1 MTPSRIFDIL
11 SFQVEI
17 HPLEKCL
24 SDKRNGILG
33 IHLYPKFFESVNHV
47 SSALIEMGV
56 KPQDKI
62 ALISTTNR
70 SEWSILDMAILQ
82 LGAISV
88 PLYPNISS
96 NDYKYILN
104 HSESI
109 LCFVSDQQIYDK
121 VFSVKS
127 QVKELREIYSFDII
141 EGCKNWM
148 ELLES
153 GKKAWNEEKL
163 EEVKSNVESDSIATI
178 IYTSGTTGVPKGV
191 MLSHGNIVSNV
202 ISASKDFPLKTE
214 TKLH

>member
-1 MTPSRIFDIL
+1 MVYFGHGHTAIGSHF
-11 SFQVEI
+11 
-17 HPLEKCL
+17 C
-24 SDKRNGILG
+24 
-33 IHLYPKFFESVNHV
+33 
-47 SSALIEMGV
+47 SS
-56 KPQDKI
+56 
-62 ALISTTNR
+62 
-70 SEWSILDMAILQ
+70 
-82 LGAISV
+82 
-88 PLYPNISS
+88 YPNISS

-109 LCFVSDQQIYDK
+109 LCVVSDQQIYDK

-178 IYTSGTTGVPKGV
+178 IYTSGTTGVPKGSCSV
-191 MLSHGNIVSNV
+191 MAICIQCDLRYKK
-202 ISASKDFPLKTE
+202 ISL
-214 TKLH
+214 

>member
-1 MTPSRIFDIL
+1 M
-11 SFQVEI
+11 
-17 HPLEKCL
+17 
-24 SDKRNGILG
+24 
-33 IHLYPKFFESVNHV
+33 
-47 SSALIEMGV
+47 
-56 KPQDKI
+56 
-62 ALISTTNR
+62 
-70 SEWSILDMAILQ
+70 DMAILQ

-148 ELLES
+148 ELRVGKRLE
-153 GKKAWNEEKL
+153 
-163 EEVKSNVESDSIATI
+163 
-178 IYTSGTTGVPKGV
+178 
-191 MLSHGNIVSNV
+191 
-202 ISASKDFPLKTE
+202 
-214 TKLH
+214 